1 MTAYDEIAEI
11 EADDE
16 CRAWLTTALASK
28 EEIVAFVSSRLPD
41 RSGGEFEGYLRG
53 SYNFCISVS
62 FDDGGPSAIIR
73 FPKPG
78 HTLTA
83 RREEKVKNEVRVLKY
98 LRENTKLPV
107 PRVISW
113 GLAGESPSNLGPFI
127 IIDRIAGT
135 SLTTLL
141 RKPLDSEEDHVILRD
156 DI

>member
-1 MTAYDEIAEI
+1 MTAYDEIAEV

-16 CRAWLTTALASK
+16 CRAWLTTALTAK
-28 EEIVAFVSSRLPD
+28 EEVVAFVSSRFPG
-41 RSGGEFEGYLRG
+41 RTQGIFEGYLRG

-73 FPKPG
+73 FPKSG

-83 RREEKVKNEVRVLKY
+83 RREEKVRSEVRVLEY

-113 GLAGESPSNLGPFI
+113 GFTN
-127 IIDRIAGT
+127 
-135 SLTTLL
+135 
-141 RKPLDSEEDHVILRD
+141 
-156 DI
+156 